1 MQDFTRSSYKYI
13 KVDGKTVGLNKLYQ
27 RLERQ
32 PITDEQLAE
41 GLRPVFKG
49 FQEFQEKGSTIGGLT
64 LIKAGEELALVNDK
78 VLGLLRAQQ

>member
-1 MQDFTRSSYKYI
+1 MQDFTKSSYKYI
-13 KVDGKTVGLNKLYQ
+13 KVDGKIVELNQLHQKLG
-27 RLERQ
+27 RQ

-49 FQEFQEKGSTIGGLT
+49 FKETGRRFGGLT

-78 VLGLLRAQQ
+78 VLGLLQAQQ